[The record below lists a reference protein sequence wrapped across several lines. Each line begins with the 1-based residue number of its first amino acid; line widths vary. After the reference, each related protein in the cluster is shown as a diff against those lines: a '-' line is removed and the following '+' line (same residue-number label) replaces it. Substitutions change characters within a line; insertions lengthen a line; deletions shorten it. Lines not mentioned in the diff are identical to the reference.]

1 MSFSTSKLCALKA
14 DRNLRCGW
22 PLPPADSIKKRK
34 KQKKEV
40 TTAGEGPTFSICV
53 ATRSEIAILK
63 YIFRVFYLII
73 IDFSN
78 RATRNIT
85 GAKWELELRATNE
98 CETVQCE

>member
-1 MSFSTSKLCALKA
+1 MFFLIFFL
-14 DRNLRCGW
+14 
-22 PLPPADSIKKRK
+22 
-34 KQKKEV
+34 
-40 TTAGEGPTFSICV
+40 
-53 ATRSEIAILK
+53 LK